1 MLIFYE
7 DHINHTSIKDNGQG
21 MVRRL
26 GSEEEGGGEAI
37 KKEEVAKKQKVLGS
51 YMQIADN
58 LPNMAG
64 GNSCEGVC

>member
-26 GSEEEGGGEAI
+26 GSEEEGGGGDKEGGSSEEA
-37 KKEEVAKKQKVLGS
+37 ESARVL
-51 YMQIADN
+51 YA
-58 LPNMAG
+58 
-64 GNSCEGVC
+64 NSRQPA